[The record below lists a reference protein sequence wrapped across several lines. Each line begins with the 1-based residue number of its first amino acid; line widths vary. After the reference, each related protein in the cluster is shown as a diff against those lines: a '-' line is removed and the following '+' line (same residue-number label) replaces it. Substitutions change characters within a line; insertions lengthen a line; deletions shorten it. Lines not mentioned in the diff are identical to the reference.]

1 MKAEIKPR
9 IELENRTKLET
20 VIPLSTPFVIFVDP
34 ADSCNF
40 KCNFCPTGDS
50 ELMKKVGRPFKVMN
64 FELYKKII
72 DDICEFDKMYYLS
85 LTSEKQLKYELLNV
99 LRKYFRKLGD

>member
-34 ADSCNF
+34 
-40 KCNFCPTGDS
+40 
-50 ELMKKVGRPFKVMN
+50 
-64 FELYKKII
+64 
-72 DDICEFDKMYYLS
+72 
-85 LTSEKQLKYELLNV
+85 
-99 LRKYFRKLGD
+99 